1 MRYNFVAIEGNI
13 GAGKTTLAKKI
24 AENYNAKLILEQFEE
39 NPYLAKFYE
48 NPSRYSFQLEV
59 SFLVDRFL
67 QFKYDVAR
75 QELFKT
81 FTIADYY
88 ISKSLIFA
96 KNNLQE
102 QEYGLYTK
110 MFELLS
116 KAAPKPDLLIYLYI
130 NVDQLLKNIK
140 ARNRSY
146 EQNISHDY
154 LENIQETYLDFF
166 KKQTD
171 MKIVL
176 VEVKNINYSLNDQYV
191 EKIFTLLNNDYRPG
205 ITNCTIEF

>member
-1 MRYNFVAIEGNI
+1 MRYNFIAIEGNI

-24 AENYNAKLILEQFEE
+24 AEQYNAKLILEQFEE

-48 NPSRYSFQLEV
+48 NPDRYSFQLEV

-75 QELFKT
+75 QELFKN

-110 MFELLS
+110 MFDLLS
-116 KAAPKPDLLIYLYI
+116 KASPRPDLLVYLYI
-130 NVDQLLKNIK
+130 EVDQLLENIK
-140 ARNRSY
+140 QRNRSY
-146 EQNISHDY
+146 EQNISKEY
-154 LENIQETYLDFF
+154 LENIQNIYLDFF
-166 KKQTD
+166 KKQND
-171 MKIVL
+171 MRIL
-176 VEVKNINYSLNDQYV
+176 IIELKNLNYSYSEQYV
-191 EKIFTLLNNDYRPG
+191 EKIFKLLNNEYKTG
-205 ITNCTIEF
+205 ITNCTIEI

>member
-1 MRYNFVAIEGNI
+1 MHYNFIAIEGNI

-24 AENYNAKLILEQFEE
+24 AEKYNAKLILEQFEE

-48 NPSRYSFQLEV
+48 NPDRYSFQLEM

-75 QELFKT
+75 QELFKS

-102 QEYGLYTK
+102 LEYGLYTK
-110 MFELLS
+110 MFDLLS
-116 KAAPKPDLLIYLYI
+116 KASPKPDLLVYLY
-130 NVDQLLKNIK
+130 VEMDQLLENIKQRNRDYEQSISKEYLKNI
-140 ARNRSY
+140 
-146 EQNISHDY
+146 QNI
-154 LENIQETYLDFF
+154 YLDFL
-166 KKQTD
+166 KKQND
-171 MKIVL
+171 MKIL
-176 VEVKNINYSLNDQYV
+176 IIELKKIDYSYSNCYV
-191 EKIFTLLNNDYRPG
+191 DKIFELLNHDYKLG
-205 ITNCTIEF
+205 ITNCTIEI